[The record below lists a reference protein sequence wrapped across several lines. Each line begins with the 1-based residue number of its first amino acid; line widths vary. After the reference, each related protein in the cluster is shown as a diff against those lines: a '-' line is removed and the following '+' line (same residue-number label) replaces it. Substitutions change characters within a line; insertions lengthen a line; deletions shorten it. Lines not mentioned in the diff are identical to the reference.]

1 MTPLLAVT
9 YSFLFGLLHGILP
22 DEHTWPI
29 TFSYAIGGASGKEG
43 LKAGLFFSAAF
54 TVQRA
59 LLSEVAYLALAP
71 FLLSPTI
78 NGIVYIV
85 VGLAMSAAGAIV
97 VRRNRVPHLH
107 LVGHHH
113 DEDHKME
120 AAGQLQTAGHL
131 LSRTHHAVPSAVGY
145 SAASEEPVAQLP
157 VKWTLIHGFIAGFGF
172 GGFSLFVNTVAA
184 PAMDSPWFGFLPGLV
199 FGLGTMI
206 VLVLVGALFGAS
218 LRWTHALTE
227 QEVKRIGSQ
236 TGGRTLFFGGGLFA
250 IAGIATLLGL
260 TSHLPVD
267 AGYVLIGLFMI
278 AVAVPA
284 FVYSLK
290 EVLAARKSSGGDAA
304 EYSAAE
310 YSRVKKP
317 ISASEGRNR

>member
-78 NGIVYIV
+78 NGIVYMV

-107 LVGHHH
+107 FLGHHH
-113 DEDHKME
+113 DEEQEME
-120 AAGQLQTAGHL
+120 RDGQVLGWSHDEAEE
-131 LSRTHHAVPSAVGY
+131 
-145 SAASEEPVAQLP
+145 SAAAPP
-157 VKWTLIHGFIAGFGF
+157 IKWTLIHGFIAGFGF

-184 PAMDSPWFGFLPGLV
+184 PVMGSPWLGFLPGLV

-218 LRWTHALTE
+218 LRWTHVLTE

-236 TGGRTLFFGGGLFA
+236 TGGRTLFFGGLLFA
-250 IAGIATLLGL
+250 VAGIVTLLGL
-260 TSHLPVD
+260 TRHLPVD
-267 AGYVLIGLFMI
+267 AGYVLIGLFMLV
-278 AVAVPA
+278 VAVPA

-290 EVLAARKSSGGDAA
+290 EVLAARESPGPRIKHHSS
-304 EYSAAE
+304 SW
-310 YSRVKKP
+310 
-317 ISASEGRNR
+317 EGKRP